1 MRPRSCRPR
10 RRLLPALLLALPAA
24 ASSAGAGEWG
34 HRYVSMALQG
44 DLSAAAGLFA
54 AADPDSL
61 DDRDRELAAA
71 FHRRFT
77 QGEEDAPLPGRPFA
91 DDVVRAYRSYWRAA
105 LLGREDLAAA
115 ELLLHAALRRALARR
130 GAGPGADDGETMDR
144 TSDALLAEGF
154 HSLGGRTRPFL
165 ELMLWARQDT
175 TRYRVELTDETRD
188 VDVVFLRDFVVRGWA
203 DWATF
208 GRASTGGWA
217 GDEELFC
224 LGDDYDVDSEHFR
237 VSYLQHETR
246 HFADYARFPA
256 LEQIDLEYRAKLTEL
271 VYADATYAGLLAGF
285 ARNAALNRAAPHSF
299 ANDAVVRAMS
309 RAVLGREF
317 EGEEA
322 AWSAVDPADVH
333 AAARTLLEENT
344 RELEAAGAETV
355 RGVVGA

>member
-1 MRPRSCRPR
+1 
-10 RRLLPALLLALPAA
+10 
-24 ASSAGAGEWG
+24 
-34 HRYVSMALQG
+34 MALQG
-44 DLSAAAGLFA
+44 DLSGAPALFA
-54 AADPDSL
+54 DPGSL
-61 DDRDRELAAA
+61 DARDRELAAA
-71 FHRRFT
+71 FDRRFT
-77 QGEEDAPLPGRPFA
+77 QGRDDAPLPGKPFA

-105 LLGREDLAAA
+105 MLGHADLEAA
-115 ELLLHAALRRALARR
+115 ERLLHAALRRALARHGR
-130 GAGPGADDGETMDR
+130 DTGADDGETMEHTR
-144 TSDALLAEGF
+144 DALRDEGL
-154 HSLGGRTRPFL
+154 HALNGRTRPFL

-175 TRYRVELTDETRD
+175 TRYHVELTDGARE
-188 VDVVFLRDFVVRGWA
+188 VDVVFLRDFVVRGWS

-217 GDEELFC
+217 GDGELFC
-224 LGDDYDVDSEHFR
+224 LGDDYDTDSERYR

-271 VYADATYAGLLAGF
+271 VYAEETYAALLAGF
-285 ARNAALNRAAPHSF
+285 ARNASPNRSAPHSF

-322 AWSAVDPADVH
+322 AWRAVDPADVH
-333 AAARTLLEENT
+333 AAARALLEENT
-344 RELEAAGAETV
+344 RELEAAGAGTV